1 LIAAVIDRPTT
12 IRAVVEKDVATEFTN
27 GLATTT
33 RPVVEKVDAID
44 PVIGRIARRSALAV
58 VERNAAMVAG
68 TLRTEFILAE
78 ETPNPHAI

>member
-27 GLATTT
+27 GLATTM
-33 RPVVEKVDAID
+33 RPTVEKV
-44 PVIGRIARRSALAV
+44 GTIAPAKDRAARMSALAV
-58 VERNAAMVAG
+58 VERIAAMVAG